1 MNPSAP
7 GLPSAPDVTSLHD
20 ALLAHPGW
28 PHMEPPPR
36 PGDVWH
42 WLQANHR
49 CNSLLWAEEDLAR
62 RRAVPDSEIAANK
75 RAIDGFNQARNDAA
89 ERIDEEI
96 LVGLGNVD
104 RSPSARQH
112 SETAGMMVD
121 RLSIMSLKIRAMG
134 AQADRVE
141 AGPEH
146 REACR
151 LKLERLR
158 EQRADLA
165 ACLDDLLEDIAA
177 GRRYF
182 KIYRQ
187 FKMYNDP
194 TLNPFLYG
202 SKA

>member
-1 MNPSAP
+1 MIKSSQVTAFHQHCLAEPDWPEREAA
-7 GLPSAPDVTSLHD
+7 LPAGEHK
-20 ALLAHPGW
+20 
-28 PHMEPPPR
+28 
-36 PGDVWH
+36 VWE
-42 WLQANHR
+42 WILANHR
-49 CNSLLWAEEDLAR
+49 YNSLLWAEEDLAR

-158 EQRADLA
+158 EQCADLA
-165 ACLDDLLEDIAA
+165 ACLDDLLEDMAA

>member
-1 MNPSAP
+1 MIKSSQVTAFHLRCLAQADWPEQEAA
-7 GLPSAPDVTSLHD
+7 LPAGEHK
-20 ALLAHPGW
+20 
-28 PHMEPPPR
+28 
-36 PGDVWH
+36 VWE
-42 WLQANHR
+42 WILANHR
-49 CNSLLWAEEDLAR
+49 FNSLLWAEEDLAR

-89 ERIDEEI
+89 ERIDVEI

-104 RSPSARQH
+104 RSPGARQH

-146 REACR
+146 RETCR

-158 EQRADLA
+158 EQCADLA
-165 ACLDDLLEDIAA
+165 ACLDDLLEDMAA

>member
-1 MNPSAP
+1 MIKSSQVTAFHQHCLAQPDWP
-7 GLPSAPDVTSLHD
+7 GQEAALPAGEHK
-20 ALLAHPGW
+20 
-28 PHMEPPPR
+28 
-36 PGDVWH
+36 VWE
-42 WLQANHR
+42 WILANHR
-49 CNSLLWAEEDLAR
+49 YNSLLWAEEDLAR

-158 EQRADLA
+158 EQCSDLA
-165 ACLDDLLEDIAA
+165 TCLDDLLEDMAA

>member
-1 MNPSAP
+1 MIKSSQVTAFHQHCLAQPDWPEQEAA
-7 GLPSAPDVTSLHD
+7 LPAGEHK
-20 ALLAHPGW
+20 
-28 PHMEPPPR
+28 
-36 PGDVWH
+36 VWE
-42 WLQANHR
+42 WILANHR
-49 CNSLLWAEEDLAR
+49 YNSLLWAEEDLAR

-141 AGPEH
+141 AGQEH

-158 EQRADLA
+158 EQCADLA

>member
-1 MNPSAP
+1 MISSDEIVEFHRACLARDDWPQNTLVIK
-7 GLPSAPDVTSLHD
+7 GL
-20 ALLAHPGW
+20 HP
-28 PHMEPPPR
+28 
-36 PGDVWH
+36 VWESIA
-42 WLQANHR
+42 ANHR
-49 CNSLLWAEEDLAR
+49 FNSLLWAEEDLAR
-62 RRAVPDSEIAANK
+62 RRDVPDSEIAANK
-75 RAIDGFNQARNDAA
+75 RAIDGFNQARNDAV
-89 ERIDEEI
+89 ECIDEEF

-141 AGPEH
+141 ASPEH

-151 LKLERLR
+151 HKLERLR
-158 EQRADLA
+158 EQCADLA
-165 ACLDDLLEDIAA
+165 TCLDDLLEDMAA